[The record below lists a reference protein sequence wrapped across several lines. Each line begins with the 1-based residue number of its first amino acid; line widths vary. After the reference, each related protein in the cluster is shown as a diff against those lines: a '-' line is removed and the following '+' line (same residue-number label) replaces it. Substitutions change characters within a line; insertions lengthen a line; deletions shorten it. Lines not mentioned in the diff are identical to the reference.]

1 MLFFYTIREGKGR
14 IVEFIEL
21 PESIKEIE
29 NV

>member
-1 MLFFYTIREGKGR
+1 MILFYTIREGKGR

-21 PESIKEIE
+21 PESLKEME